1 MWDSVGLVSA
11 VIPRVLASN
20 ASNLLFVFL
29 FLVVVPALFVIVLF
43 VVSVISRQDTRN
55 LYFRGLAKI
64 IAVYAHGNTPPLR
77 FEYTP
82 PSIIRLR
89 PSLEDIIG
97 SEVPMNFDA
106 FSFGSIRIDGV
117 TYEHDVIIDRG
128 AVRKRKKKPSKQFRE
143 EFGHT
148 PLSVAEEIPWDCKR
162 LVIGTGGGAL
172 PVMDQVKHEAE
183 QRKIKLSILPTAD
196 AIKELKRHPRD
207 TNAILHVTC

>member
-1 MWDSVGLVSA
+1 
-11 VIPRVLASN
+11 
-20 ASNLLFVFL
+20 
-29 FLVVVPALFVIVLF
+29 
-43 VVSVISRQDTRN
+43 
-55 LYFRGLAKI
+55 
-64 IAVYAHGNTPPLR
+64 
-77 FEYTP
+77 
-82 PSIIRLR
+82 
-89 PSLEDIIG
+89 
-97 SEVPMNFDA
+97 MNFDA